1 MLQDTSRNSGG
12 SEYHFPLS
20 FTSTLPLFLLAFTNM
35 MQLLA
40 WKQKVWL
47 QIVIIYT
54 RYLIGGAF
62 VFASLIKIKGERF
75 TNVKGAG
82 SPFHSPE
89 HFFETMYQ
97 SGVYWQFLGIMQLI
111 AGLLLM
117 TQRYALLDALLFLPI
132 IANIF
137 VITVSYNFGYTDV
150 ITGAMLL
157 ATVGLLAW
165 DWNRLRIVFNQSVI
179 LLPSAAFYER
189 KLWEVVGL
197 VLFLYTVGYRALV
210 AQNNP
215 LIWFGVCVMVG
226 ALGLIISWVLHR
238 RLKSNA

>member
-1 MLQDTSRNSGG
+1 
-12 SEYHFPLS
+12 
-20 FTSTLPLFLLAFTNM
+20 M

-40 WKQKVWL
+40 WKQKIWL
-47 QIVIIYT
+47 QIAIIYT

-97 SGVYWQFLGIMQLI
+97 SGVYWQFLGVMQLL

-117 TQRYALLDALLFLPI
+117 TQRYALLGALLFLPI

-137 VITVSYNFGYTDV
+137 VITVSYDFGYTDV

-189 KLWEVVGL
+189 KLWEVIGL

-210 AQNNP
+210 ERYNP
-215 LIWFGVCVMVG
+215 LIWFGVCVAVG

-238 RLKSNA
+238 RLKAIPS